1 MATATVRRRLKKKHV
16 CSCGRTFAHAISLK
30 RHRFVSGCEETA
42 EEGEDNDVEE
52 TPVAALMAEEPVDD
66 ASAIVTSATEAL
78 SVEQIQ
84 ALQQLANS
92 RLSPVP
98 TFGFRMQH
106 LAQGALDFSREF
118 FGWLA
123 EESSN
128 VVGWGRQT
136 ALPAAGE
143 MLRKAVLSVATVAM
157 LSVLFFGGITL
168 GLSIKQASANSNPPT
183 GRLGDAG
190 QSVVDFYR
198 AVNARAYSAA
208 YGRLSSDWKRELSQ
222 NAFERGYA
230 PVQQVDCRLVG
241 IKALDANTAR
251 VSVELAVIEKD
262 QVKNI
267 SGHYI
272 VVYDGRGWNL
282 DGSHLTL

>member
-1 MATATVRRRLKKKHV
+1 MKKKHV

-30 RHRFVSGCEETA
+30 RHRFVSGCEETG
-42 EEGEDNDVEE
+42 EEADDIDVEE
-52 TPVAALMAEEPVDD
+52 APVAALMAEEPVDD
-66 ASAIVTSATEAL
+66 ASEIVTSATEAL

-106 LAQGALDFSREF
+106 LAQGSLDFSREF
-118 FGWLA
+118 FGWLV

-168 GLSIKQASANSNPPT
+168 GLSIKQASANSTPPT